1 MKRAGCVLVCCDKL
15 TKMIYLIGFK
25 HVPNATETADAF
37 LREIYRLHVFPKVV
51 TTNIG
56 VQFSSQVWKELM
68 EFFGIEVNYATIS
81 HYEIV
86 GQVERNN
93 AYVETV
99 LVGTYEDESW
109 MDYLFLAELV
119 HSLGEAKMINSFAH
133 NLGNLKHILEIA
145 QRRYLDNMDKIRTDN
160 YPRYKLLNKVWLKKP
175 ENYDMLPFY
184 KLATRKYGPFKVV
197 GVDEEKKNYR
207 LDISRSP
214 FPNMYPVFHVSE
226 LELFYKLPKTVV
238 PVPAGNQ
245 KIIHIFGSRKHQGQ
259 YQYLVAYQNGKQEWV
274 NADVIDDNPH
284 YAELLEDY
292 QDLSNT

>member
-1 MKRAGCVLVCCDKL
+1 MRKDISGYVKAWKTCATKKDDRHKEYGTAVRVPVAELPWQEIQLDFITDLPVKCRIRTNNGYNWEMKRAGCVLVCCDKL

-160 YPRYKLLNKVWLKKP
+160 YPRYRLLDKVWLRKP
-175 ENYDMLPFY
+175 
-184 KLATRKYGPFKVV
+184 
-197 GVDEEKKNYR
+197 
-207 LDISRSP
+207 
-214 FPNMYPVFHVSE
+214 
-226 LELFYKLPKTVV
+226 
-238 PVPAGNQ
+238 
-245 KIIHIFGSRKHQGQ
+245 
-259 YQYLVAYQNGKQEWV
+259 
-274 NADVIDDNPH
+274 
-284 YAELLEDY
+284 
-292 QDLSNT
+292 